1 LLILSDEVRFSQIQS
16 IDWLLDNG
24 AEPSLGML
32 NNANYTPMTLAVRQ
46 GDVPTF
52 QHLMEK
58 LKVQVWTFGS
68 TRMSRLPLAQV
79 DTMYTN
85 V

>member
-1 LLILSDEVRFSQIQS
+1 LSDEVRFSQIQS

-32 NNANYTPMTLAVRQ
+32 NNANYTPMTLAVRR
-46 GDVPTF
+46 GDVTTF

-58 LKVQVWTFGS
+58 QKVQVWTYGS

-79 DTMYTN
+79 DTIYTN